1 MEKTMNGKRNCP
13 YCKEEINAEA
23 IKCKHCHSKVAPPQ
37 LEHEG
42 TCPFCKE
49 EVKPEA
55 TKCKHC
61 GSQISGE
68 IGDVR
73 QSGDC
78 CQPPAPNI
86 IASALRVNPNSTGYS
101 GNDCYYD
108 CRDLMEGADASP
120 AEADYICGSICQI
133 SMPSPL
139 FYSPISER
147 MLRFRR

>member
-1 MEKTMNGKRNCP
+1 MSQETKDSTRECP

-86 IASALRVNPNSTGYS
+86 IASALRVNPNSTGFS
-101 GNDCYYD
+101 GNDCYD
-108 CRDLMEGADASP
+108 LCRNFMGDLGASSIYAHM
-120 AEADYICGSICQI
+120 ICQDACRI
-133 SMPSPL
+133 SM
-139 FYSPISER
+139 
-147 MLRFRR
+147 RFPNVYFKA